1 MYAMNRRAESILAA
15 AAVLICLGR
24 AIASAQP
31 ASTAPV
37 DLVLVNGN
45 VLTVDPEFS
54 IAQAVAVSDGRFVRV
69 GRNEEVLSLV
79 GQQTRVVDLKGQT
92 LVPGFIDTHPH
103 TFGRAGRS
111 LRSPSL
117 VGLRSVSAIAEAVA
131 QEVSRTPPGQWI
143 VTTPIGEPPDY
154 FHLPESLEEK
164 RWPTRA
170 DLDAVAP
177 ENPVYIPIGI
187 WPYPV
192 IFNGVALKRIG
203 ITASEPPDGN
213 GVRIERDPSSGE
225 PTGLV
230 EGMTFYNRSPL
241 WEKLQ
246 AMLPRPS
253 PEMRREALRQAVYE
267 NAAAG
272 VTTIFESHA
281 AQPAHLE
288 HYRALRASGD
298 LPGRVVM
305 SYSVNNLQSVDEIDK
320 WMSELPQA
328 SGRGSG
334 DDVIKTLGVTIAL
347 DGATQFGA
355 AHMNEPYLDVYGEP
369 TTGSMPM
376 GQEKL
381 SAIALLAARHNLRLQ
396 FTFAGDAAAEMI
408 LLAIEEAEANEHTS
422 IVDRR
427 WLMQHF
433 QHPTKD
439 HVLRTQQLGLHVT
452 GYTAVDY
459 SKGAVVYV
467 DRFGGDDRWKSVI
480 PTRWWFDAGVN
491 IAQSTDGAHY
501 EAPFTLWESLVRI
514 DGRTGESLMSPA
526 KQISREEALRMYTLN
541 GARVLFWEDQLGS
554 IEPGKLA
561 DLVVLDRDILT
572 CPVDE
577 IKDAKVML
585 TIVGGEVVYEASP

>member
-1 MYAMNRRAESILAA
+1 M
-15 AAVLICLGR
+15 
-24 AIASAQP
+24 
-31 ASTAPV
+31 
-37 DLVLVNGN
+37 NGN
-45 VLTVDPEFS
+45 VVTVDREFNV
-54 IAQAVAVSDGRFVRV
+54 AQAVAVSNGRFVRV
-69 GRNEEVLSLV
+69 GRNEEVRALA
-79 GQQTRVVDLKGQT
+79 GPQTRVVDLKGRT
-92 LVPGFIDTHPH
+92 VVPGFIDTHPH

-131 QEVSRTPPGQWI
+131 REVSQTPPGQWI

-177 ENPVYIPIGI
+177 AHPVYIPIGI

-192 IFNGVALKRIG
+192 IFNGEALKALG
-203 ITASEPPDGN
+203 ITASEPPDGQ

-230 EGMTFYNRSPL
+230 RGMTFYNRSPL
-241 WEKLQ
+241 WGKLQ
-246 AMLPRPS
+246 GMLPRPS
-253 PEMRREALRQAVYE
+253 PEMRREALRQAVYD

-298 LPGRVVM
+298 LPARVVM
-305 SYSVNNLQSVDEIDK
+305 SYSVNNRHSVDEMDR
-320 WMSELPQA
+320 WMSELPHA

-334 DDVIKTLGVTIAL
+334 DDVIKTLGVTVAL
-347 DGATQFGA
+347 DGATQFGGA
-355 AHMNEPYLDVYGEP
+355 YMNEPHLDVYGEP
-369 TTGSMPM
+369 TSGSMPM
-376 GQEKL
+376 NQEKL
-381 SAIALLAARHNLRLQ
+381 SAIALLAAGYNLRLQ

-408 LLAIEEAEANEHTS
+408 LTAIEAANEHTS
-422 IVDRR
+422 IVSRR

-433 QHPTKD
+433 QHPTHD
-439 HVLRTQQLGLHVT
+439 HVLRTRRLGLHVT

-459 SKGAVVYV
+459 SKGAAVYV
-467 DRFGGDDRWKSVI
+467 DRFGGDDDERWKSVI

-501 EAPFTLWESLVRI
+501 QAPFTLWESLVRI
-514 DGRTGESLMSPA
+514 DGRTGKSLMSSA

-561 DLVVLDRDILT
+561 VLVVLDRNILT

-585 TIVGGEVVYEASP
+585 TMVGGKAVYEVAQ